1 MSRVRVLLAAA
12 GVLAAVLL
20 ISGRSAGSATLVSA
34 APADRSHLSV
44 APAVVQLVFDG
55 PVRQSGSHLSV
66 TGPGNRPVGS
76 GPVTVAGGTL
86 RLPVTDNGPG
96 AYTVA
101 YQVVLTD
108 GRQASGLLGYGVRAT
123 PAPASAAHQHA
134 EFGPTDRLLI
144 AVDVMLVVVVLGLL
158 LRSPRVRAGGG
169 WRLPPGD

>member
-1 MSRVRVLLAAA
+1 MSRARVLLAAA

-20 ISGRSAGSATLVSA
+20 SSGRSAGSATLVSA
-34 APADRSHLSV
+34 APADGSRLPV

-55 PVRQSGSHLSV
+55 PVRHSGSHLSV

-76 GPVTVAGGTL
+76 GPVTVTGETL
-86 RLPVTDNGPG
+86 RLPVADVGSG

-101 YQVVLTD
+101 YQVALTD

-123 PAPASAAHQHA
+123 PSRASAAHQHA

-144 AVDVMLVVVVLGLL
+144 AVDVMLVIVVLGVL
-158 LRSPRVRAGGG
+158 LRSPRIRAGGG